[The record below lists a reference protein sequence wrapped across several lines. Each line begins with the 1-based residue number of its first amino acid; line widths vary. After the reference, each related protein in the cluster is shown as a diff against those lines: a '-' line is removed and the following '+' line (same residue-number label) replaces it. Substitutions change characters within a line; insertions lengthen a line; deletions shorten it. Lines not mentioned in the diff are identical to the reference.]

1 MAPKIDKLNRRPL
14 SRFNKNTVLKKN
26 KPDSESDGDSI
37 FDEESEYETLSET
50 DSTYTPPKKDKKPRR
65 IITSEDEES
74 EAESEFDKQEFRK
87 TLAKIFPSKYM
98 SKKIKDDEPEK
109 KSTKSKKSKK
119 QVVEEDSESE
129 EEPVK
134 KSTKSKKHSK
144 KQVVEESD
152 EESEEEPVKKSTK
165 SKKHSKKQ
173 VVEESDE
180 ESDDDYDDEEDDD
193 DDEEDDDDDETEN
206 KKGKN
211 LNIVFTIGG
220 NGDYDDDDYNEE
232 YEDDSDEEDDDDA
245 DDDECNSD
253 DEKTFMK
260 ERYEKVVMPKEDS
273 ESDHSKKSKKTRGG
287 KKFSN
292 KMAIPEVKPEINIET
307 EYVELQELRK
317 HLIEKL
323 HKKPDSKILKNAIEE
338 CKDAIRELIQTARKK
353 NTKSY
358 YKLIHGERK
367 KPSELDYFKKQL
379 SNSEQQVIVQQMKEI
394 NEHIN
399 IEKPYRL
406 ALLQSQIPP
415 SFKAIAMQKLNMLK
429 NMEPGESEY
438 YKIKSWVDTF
448 MKIPFGIHKSLS
460 ITMDDGIEKCH
471 DFMTQAKHTLDT
483 CVYGLDDAKLQIMQM
498 VGQWIANPGAMGT
511 AIAIHGPMG
520 TGKCHGI
527 DTPILM
533 YDGSIKMV
541 QDIQVGDI
549 VMGDDSTQRRVLSLG
564 QGEDDMYDIITTKG
578 DTYSVNSEHILC
590 LKSSGINEIK
600 SLKNKTGE
608 IASYKAGYFNKN
620 SYSYE
625 YKNFKTHEEAE
636 KYLNSRDK
644 NDMVEITVK
653 DYLNLPEYIQSRLKG
668 YMTGVEFEE
677 KSVLYDP
684 YIIGVWLGDGCS
696 SKSMISN
703 QESVILSYLRTE
715 LKKDNLN
722 LNHVKDYDYQ
732 ISYDGYNRVHPGISK
747 KTGLP
752 YENKNVFMQVLQFY
766 NLLNNKHIPDDYKI
780 NSRNIRLQMLAGL
793 LDTDGW
799 FDKKN
804 RNYEITQK
812 SKQLSD
818 DIVYLCRSLGFCAT
832 QNECEKYCMYKGE
845 KQYGTYYRVLIYGEG
860 LEEIPTKCPRKQAEY
875 KLRQKNALVAGIK
888 VVPKGRGTY
897 YGFELDNNHRYVLG
911 NFHVTHNTS
920 LIRDGI
926 SKILG
931 REFAFIALGGAG
943 DSSFLEG
950 HSYTYEGS
958 TWGKIVQILIQSKCM
973 NPVIYFD
980 ELDKISETP
989 RGEEIVGILTHLTD
1003 TSQNSQF
1010 HDKYFS
1016 EVDFDLS
1023 KCLFI
1028 FSYNDESRV
1037 NPILKD
1043 RMYRIQTKG
1052 YEAKDK
1058 IVIAK
1063 NYILPKIREQV
1074 KFAEGDVIIPEDT
1087 IQYIASNEALTN
1099 GEAGVRNL
1107 KRCLEIIHTKLNLF
1121 RLMKPGDNIF
1131 SKDMDLKVEFPM
1143 TVTRK
1148 VVDALIKNE
1157 HKQNQSMLAM
1167 YC

>member
-1 MAPKIDKLNRRPL
+1 LNSPDPIQYLATQQFYYTIMAPKIDKLNRRPL

-180 ESDDDYDDEEDDD
+180 DDESDDDDYDTEDSDEDN
-193 DDEEDDDDDETEN
+193 DDDDDETEN

-287 KKFSN
+287 KKSSN
-292 KMAIPEVKPEINIET
+292 KTAIPEVKPEINIET

-406 ALLQSQIPP
+406 GLLQSQIPP

-590 LKSSGINEIK
+590 LKSFDNET
-600 SLKNKTGE
+600 LTYLND
-608 IASYKAGYFNKN
+608 
-620 SYSYE
+620 
-625 YKNFKTHEEAE
+625 FKT
-636 KYLNSRDK
+636 
-644 NDMVEITVK
+644 NDIIQITVK
-653 DYLNLPEYIQSRLKG
+653 TYLQLPDYIQNTLCG
-668 YMTGVEFEE
+668 YTTGVDFEE
-677 KSVLYDP
+677 KSVLYNP
-684 YIIGVWLGDGCS
+684 YNVGVCLGGGNTDTIEDS
-696 SKSMISN
+696 IT
-703 QESVILSYLRTE
+703 Q
-715 LKKDNLN
+715 
-722 LNHVKDYDYQ
+722 H
-732 ISYDGYNRVHPGISK
+732 
-747 KTGLP
+747 
-752 YENKNVFMQVLQFY
+752 Y

-799 FDKKN
+799 FDN
-804 RNYEITQK
+804 TLNNYEITQK
-812 SKQLSD
+812 SKRLSD

-832 QNECEKYCMYKGE
+832 QTECEKYCMYKGE

-980 ELDKISETP
+980 ELDKISDTP
-989 RGEEIVGILTHLTD
+989 RGEEIIGILTHLTD

-1074 KFAEGDVIIPEDT
+1074 KFSEGDVIIPEDT

-1131 SKDMDLKVEFPM
+1131 SKDMDLKVEFPI

-1157 HKQNQSMLAM
+1157 QKQNQSMLAM